1 MDDESCRASFLVVW
15 FDVALV
21 QGERYAYT
29 GSTFRKRQT
38 AVVQAQQEPKTQ
50 KEREHQGISVQ
61 DAVDASRSLPLR
73 TQRFSVL
80 PLSLPLPP
88 LPLSLPVCL
97 QLCGH
102 LHALTGFAMLLHRV
116 TVTVHM
122 GNNETHV
129 CTLDHFLNATR
140 IDDLYRCAS
149 KERKQGAMHGHDP
162 PRQKQHWRA

>member
-1 MDDESCRASFLVVW
+1 MTKAVGRVSSWCGLTLPWSRAKGTPTQEAPFANV
-15 FDVALV
+15 
-21 QGERYAYT
+21 
-29 GSTFRKRQT
+29 KRRWYRHN
-38 AVVQAQQEPKTQ
+38 K
-50 KEREHQGISVQ
+50 
-61 DAVDASRSLPLR
+61 
-73 TQRFSVL
+73 
-80 PLSLPLPP
+80 
-88 LPLSLPVCL
+88 
-97 QLCGH
+97 
-102 LHALTGFAMLLHRV
+102 LLHRV